1 MKTKFSIIIL
11 ILLML
16 LSSASISFVSSS
28 NIKTNVMST
37 KFVAPIK
44 PTVNIIYPEQG
55 SSLLGEDHRIVVS
68 ATSANG
74 IKAVELKIDGS
85 ESSTGWVEITTNQN
99 SEGQYFY
106 DWTVSVGGDYSITAR
121 ATNTANKKTEDV
133 ISVTVVTEPAEPV
146 HDVAVTS
153 VSASPTSVEIG
164 TDVLVSVFV
173 ENQGGFEEVFE
184 VTAYADSNE
193 IGTRTAGLLGVV
205 DSIQLDF
212 EWDTTGVAADEY
224 TISAEISIISEDIEP
239 ADNSLTDGIV
249 TVYDLGQLPVV
260 TYEIFVEIDYME
272 GHRPTDS
279 VLAYITTYFAEKDI
293 SVIFAVDDVVPYDS
307 RVSDRDFSRLES
319 TYNDN
324 DFGYYS
330 EYKWVLFGTTVFRQ
344 NNVIGY
350 TYVQIVGG
358 DLLAGNYI
366 FIADGTADS
375 WSQYYGLSPAG
386 AEAAVLMHELGHSI
400 GIAELTSS
408 GYELYCTE
416 PACVM
421 AMLNTV
427 NADNTDNWYYCA
439 NHWGTINLEYYETV
453 AN

>member
-1 MKTKFSIIIL
+1 MKTKMSIVIL
-11 ILLML
+11 LCLML

-44 PTVNIIYPEQG
+44 PVVNIISPDQG
-55 SSLLGEDHRIVVS
+55 SSLLVGLHTITVS
-68 ATSANG
+68 VTSANG

-85 ESSTGWVEITTNQN
+85 ESSGWLEITTNQN

-106 DWTVSVGGDYSITAR
+106 DWTVSAGGDYSITAR

-133 ISVTVVTEPAEPV
+133 ISVTVVTEPPEPV
-146 HDVAVTS
+146 RDVAITS
-153 VSASPTSVEIG
+153 VSASPTSIEIG
-164 TDVLVSVFV
+164 TDVLVSVLV
-173 ENQGGFEEVFE
+173 ENQGNFEEAFD
-184 VTAYADSNE
+184 VTAYFGSNV
-193 IGTRTAGLLGVV
+193 IGTQTVGPLGAG
-205 DSIQLDF
+205 DSIELSFTRITND
-212 EWDTTGVAADEY
+212 DVADEY
-224 TISAEISIISEDIEP
+224 VIRAETSIISEDIEP

-293 SVIFAVDDVVPYDS
+293 SVIFNVDDVVPYDS

-319 TYNDN
+319 RYNDN

-375 WSQYYGLSPAG
+375 WSQSYGLSLDG

-400 GIAELTSS
+400 GIAELDSS
-408 GYELYCTE
+408 GYEDYCDDF
-416 PACVM
+416 ACVM
-421 AMLNTV
+421 AMLNPA
-427 NADNTDNWYYCA
+427 NAGNTDSWYYCA
-439 NHWGTINLEYYETV
+439 DHWGTINLEYYETA